1 MSRLAAMLRSAAS
14 FAIDLGL
21 VVAFALFAMS
31 VAVGRASRGADR
43 RE

>member
-31 VAVGRASRGADR
+31 VAVGSRKPR
-43 RE
+43 RRSP